1 MVDYTPPK
9 SDLGSGLDSSSKR
22 KKLGKVLSYL
32 SLPSV
37 LPIAG
42 AVMMIY
48 KLADALGKVTLF
60 GDSDPKILA
69 SEISQSLVPLVV
81 SVFLALPSYLC
92 IFAVLFLTTFRS
104 KAFFRF
110 WIFTSIVMI
119 ISFPIGTLFGVILAT
134 VLLLKRKEFIA

>member
-22 KKLGKVLSYL
+22 EKLGKVLSYL

-48 KLADALGKVTLF
+48 KLADAL
-60 GDSDPKILA
+60 SN
-69 SEISQSLVPLVV
+69 
-81 SVFLALPSYLC
+81 
-92 IFAVLFLTTFRS
+92 TFWR
-104 KAFFRF
+104 
-110 WIFTSIVMI
+110 
-119 ISFPIGTLFGVILAT
+119 
-134 VLLLKRKEFIA
+134 

>member
-9 SDLGSGLDSSSKR
+9 SDLGSGLDSSPKR
-22 KKLGKVLSYL
+22 EKLGKVLSYL

-42 AVMMIY
+42 AVMMFY
-48 KLADALGKVTLF
+48 KLVDVFEKVTLF
-60 GDSDPKILA
+60 GDGDPKILA
-69 SEISQSLVPLVV
+69 GEISQSLVSLVL

-110 WIFTSIVMI
+110 WVFVPILMIVA
-119 ISFPIGTLFGVILAT
+119 FPIGTLFGCVLAT
-134 VLLLKRKEFIA
+134 ALFFKRKEFI